1 MTESAHNAVARVE
14 QRGHSLFHRNIR
26 TVADGHSPNL
36 FRAPVI
42 FSHFTEKA
50 IDATNDPWIL
60 HETHNTTAST
70 FSIPSVALGG
80 IAKVATDTTAV
91 AADAFTVAFGGLLW
105 EADTTAAAGC
115 PMFLEARLRF
125 TGTTQSEFFFGFQ
138 DAGNN
143 TNDITYA
150 VTVTDS
156 TVTTSASA
164 DAFGFLISGTATGGD
179 FDSSSSTVVLGGASS
194 IGGTDTLFVPGVTT
208 GYKSTARGQ
217 GGAGG
222 ATYPSSATT
231 VADSTTT
238 MYTFRVELD
247 VNGNGTLYKDHKFFA
262 SFPAAVTKTV
272 PLAAV
277 VNGIARSTS
286 QCAVEFDYVAVGG
299 IIPTT

>member
-1 MTESAHNAVARVE
+1 MTESAHNAIPRTE
-14 QRGHSLFHRNIR
+14 QRGGNLFYRNLR
-26 TVADGHSPNL
+26 EVKDGHSPFL
-36 FRAPVI
+36 YRAPVI

-70 FSIPSVALGG
+70 FSIPSVSLAG
-80 IAKVATDTTAV
+80 ISKAATDTTAV
-91 AADAFTVAFGGLLW
+91 SGDAFTVAFGGLLW
-105 EADTTAAAGC
+105 EADTTAAAGA

-138 DAGNN
+138 DAANN

-217 GGAGG
+217 GGSGG
-222 ATYPSSATT
+222 YTYPSSAVT

-238 MYTFRVELD
+238 MYTFRVEIDSTGGGKLF
-247 VNGNGTLYKDHKFFA
+247 KDHKFFA
-262 SFPAAVTKTV
+262 SFPAALTKTV

-277 VNGIARSTS
+277 INGIARSTA

-299 IIPTT
+299 VIPTT